1 METKNPY
8 WLKEIASLFGMDVTQ
23 FAECVGYSRQALYK
37 AASGQQK
44 LDKKRLALV
53 VFKLEVMN
61 ERLLEADKAKAE
73 ENFEARKKLIHSLME
88 RL

>member
-1 METKNPY
+1 METKNQR
-8 WLKEIASLFGMDVTQ
+8 WLQEVASLFGMDVTR

-44 LDKKRLALV
+44 LERKRLGLV
-53 VFKLEVMN
+53 IFKLEVLN
-61 ERLLEADKAKAE
+61 ERLLVAEKAKAE
-73 ENFEARKKLIHSLME
+73 ENFETRRKLIDSLLE